1 MTDRGHEGVELSQEV
16 VRCLSSVH
24 LDFLILSILVPWVS
38 QTLQILIVQKLGG
51 ARSSSDLWFSRGS
64 WKSWWNSAVAGGGVM
79 RWTEAVLRYHAC
91 QGTGLSRKPALGG
104 PSPPLCCAHE
114 CPLRHLS

>member
-64 WKSWWNSAVAGGGVM
+64 WKSWWNSAVAGWGDGVDRGRTQLPCM
-79 RWTEAVLRYHAC
+79 SGHRVV
-91 QGTGLSRKPALGG
+91 
-104 PSPPLCCAHE
+104 
-114 CPLRHLS
+114 